1 MILGDFMA
9 DKFVP
14 TWYSKSIYDIDLAKL
29 SSLNVKYILSDLDN
43 TIAGYDELEASEK
56 SIEWNKM
63 LKEQGFKIYL
73 VSNNNDTRIKEFS
86 KKFNINGYLS
96 KARKPFTKRLEKFLK
111 ANNINKEEVISIGDQ
126 IVTDIVG
133 FNSLGVDT
141 ILVKTINQKKQ
152 KWYTKI
158 NRSREK
164 RILRKIKK
172 VDCIKY
178 NQIKE
183 LYE

>member
-1 MILGDFMA
+1 MKYIPNYVY
-9 DKFVP
+9 K
-14 TWYSKSIYDIDLAKL
+14 TIYDIDFDTLYANGK
-29 SSLNVKYILSDLDN
+29 KIILSDLDN
-43 TIAGYDELEASEK
+43 TIAGYDELEASK
-56 SIEWNKM
+56 KCIEWNDL
-63 LKEQGFKIYL
+63 LKKQGFKIYL
-73 VSNNNDTRIKEFS
+73 VSNNNDTRIRKFS
-86 KKFNINGYLS
+86 KKFYIDGYLS

-111 ANNINKEEVISIGDQ
+111 ENNINKEEVISIGDQ

-172 VDCIKY
+172 VDCVKY

>member
-1 MILGDFMA
+1 MKYIPNYVY
-9 DKFVP
+9 K
-14 TWYSKSIYDIDLAKL
+14 TIYDIDFDTLYASGKRI
-29 SSLNVKYILSDLDN
+29 ILSDLDN

-56 SIEWNKM
+56 SIKWNKM

-86 KKFNINGYLS
+86 KKININGYLS

-111 ANNINKEEVISIGDQ
+111 ENNIKKEEVISIGDQ

>member
-1 MILGDFMA
+1 MKYIPNYVY
-9 DKFVP
+9 K
-14 TWYSKSIYDIDLAKL
+14 TIYDIDFDTLYASGKRI
-29 SSLNVKYILSDLDN
+29 ILSDLDN

-56 SIEWNKM
+56 SITWNKM

-73 VSNNNDTRIKEFS
+73 VSNNNDTRIRKFS
-86 KKFNINGYLS
+86 EKFYIDGYLS

-111 ANNINKEEVISIGDQ
+111 ENNINKEEVISIGDQ

>member
-1 MILGDFMA
+1 MKYIPNYVY
-9 DKFVP
+9 K
-14 TWYSKSIYDIDLAKL
+14 TIYDIDFDTLYASGKRI
-29 SSLNVKYILSDLDN
+29 ILSDLDN

-56 SIEWNKM
+56 CIEWNKI

-73 VSNNNDTRIKEFS
+73 VSNNNDTRIKKFS
-86 KKFNINGYLS
+86 IKFQIDGYLS

-111 ANNINKEEVISIGDQ
+111 ENNIKKEEVISIGDQ

-172 VDCIKY
+172 VDCVKH

>member
-1 MILGDFMA
+1 MKYIPNYVY
-9 DKFVP
+9 K
-14 TWYSKSIYDIDLAKL
+14 TIYDIDFDTLYASGKRI
-29 SSLNVKYILSDLDN
+29 ILSDLDN

-56 SIEWNKM
+56 CIEWNKI

-73 VSNNNDTRIKEFS
+73 VSNNNDTRIKKFS
-86 KKFNINGYLS
+86 IKFQIDGYLS
-96 KARKPFTKRLEKFLK
+96 KARKPFTKKLEKFLK
-111 ANNINKEEVISIGDQ
+111 ENNIKKEEVISIGDQ

-172 VDCIKY
+172 VDCVKY

>member
-1 MILGDFMA
+1 MKYIPNYVY
-9 DKFVP
+9 K
-14 TWYSKSIYDIDLAKL
+14 TIYDIDFDTLYASGK
-29 SSLNVKYILSDLDN
+29 SIILSDLDN

-56 SIEWNKM
+56 SIKWNKM

-96 KARKPFTKRLEKFLK
+96 EARKPFTKRLEKFLK
-111 ANNINKEEVISIGDQ
+111 ENNIKKEEVISIGDQ

>member
-1 MILGDFMA
+1 MKYIPNYVY
-9 DKFVP
+9 K
-14 TWYSKSIYDIDLAKL
+14 TIYDIDFDTLYASGKRI
-29 SSLNVKYILSDLDN
+29 ILSDLDN

-56 SIEWNKM
+56 CIEWNKI

-73 VSNNNDTRIKEFS
+73 VSNNNDTRIKKFS
-86 KKFNINGYLS
+86 IKFYIDGYLS

-111 ANNINKEEVISIGDQ
+111 ENNIKKEEVISIGDQ

-172 VDCIKY
+172 VDCVKY

>member
-1 MILGDFMA
+1 MKYIPNYVY
-9 DKFVP
+9 K
-14 TWYSKSIYDIDLAKL
+14 TIYDIDFDTLYASGKRI
-29 SSLNVKYILSDLDN
+29 ILSDLDN

-56 SIEWNKM
+56 SIKWNKM

-111 ANNINKEEVISIGDQ
+111 ENNIKKEEVISIGDQ

>member
-1 MILGDFMA
+1 MKYIPNYVY
-9 DKFVP
+9 K
-14 TWYSKSIYDIDLAKL
+14 TIYDIDFDTLYASGKRI
-29 SSLNVKYILSDLDN
+29 ILSDLDN
-43 TIAGYDELEASEK
+43 TIARYDEIEP
-56 SIEWNKM
+56 SIKCIKWNEL
-63 LKEQGFKIYL
+63 LKNQGFKIYL
-73 VSNNNDTRIKEFS
+73 VSNNNDTRIKKFS
-86 KKFNINGYLS
+86 EKFHIDGYLS
-96 KARKPFTKRLEKFLK
+96 KARKPFTKRLENFLK
-111 ANNINKEEVISIGDQ
+111 ENNIKKQEVISIGDQ
-126 IVTDIVG
+126 IVTDIAG

>member
-1 MILGDFMA
+1 MKYIPNYVY
-9 DKFVP
+9 K
-14 TWYSKSIYDIDLAKL
+14 TIYDIDFDTLYASGKRI
-29 SSLNVKYILSDLDN
+29 ILSDLDN

-56 SIEWNKM
+56 CIEWNKI

-73 VSNNNDTRIKEFS
+73 VSNNNDTRIKKFS
-86 KKFNINGYLS
+86 IKFYIDGYLS

-111 ANNINKEEVISIGDQ
+111 ENNIKKEEVISIGDQ

>member
-1 MILGDFMA
+1 MKYIPNYVY
-9 DKFVP
+9 K
-14 TWYSKSIYDIDLAKL
+14 TIYDIDFDTLYASGKRI
-29 SSLNVKYILSDLDN
+29 ILSDLDN

-56 SIEWNKM
+56 CIEWNKI

-73 VSNNNDTRIKEFS
+73 VSNNNDTRIKKFS
-86 KKFNINGYLS
+86 IKFYIDGYLS

-111 ANNINKEEVISIGDQ
+111 ENNIKKEEVISIGDQ

-172 VDCIKY
+172 VDCLKY

>member
-1 MILGDFMA
+1 MKYIPNYVY
-9 DKFVP
+9 K
-14 TWYSKSIYDIDLAKL
+14 TIYDIDFDTLYANGK
-29 SSLNVKYILSDLDN
+29 KIILSDLDN
-43 TIAGYDELEASEK
+43 TIAGYDELEASK
-56 SIEWNKM
+56 KCIEWNKI

-73 VSNNNDTRIKEFS
+73 VSNNNDTRIKKFS
-86 KKFNINGYLS
+86 IKFYIDGYLS

-111 ANNINKEEVISIGDQ
+111 ENNINKEEVISIGDQ

-172 VDCIKY
+172 VDCVKY

>member
-1 MILGDFMA
+1 MKYIPNYVY
-9 DKFVP
+9 K
-14 TWYSKSIYDIDLAKL
+14 TIYDIDFDTLYVSGKRI
-29 SSLNVKYILSDLDN
+29 ILSDLDN

-56 SIEWNKM
+56 CIEWNKI

-73 VSNNNDTRIKEFS
+73 VSNNNDTRIKKFS
-86 KKFNINGYLS
+86 IKFQIDGYLS

-111 ANNINKEEVISIGDQ
+111 ENNINKEEVISIGDQ

-133 FNSLGVDT
+133 FNRLGVDT
-141 ILVKTINQKKQ
+141 ILVKTINQKNQ

-172 VDCIKY
+172 VDCVKH

>member
-1 MILGDFMA
+1 MKYIPNYVY
-9 DKFVP
+9 K
-14 TWYSKSIYDIDLAKL
+14 TIYDIDFDTLYANGK
-29 SSLNVKYILSDLDN
+29 KIILSDLDN
-43 TIAGYDELEASEK
+43 TIAGYDELEASK
-56 SIEWNKM
+56 KCIEWNKI

-73 VSNNNDTRIKEFS
+73 VSNNNDTRIKKFS
-86 KKFNINGYLS
+86 IKFYIDGYLS

-111 ANNINKEEVISIGDQ
+111 ENNIKKEEVISIGDQ

-172 VDCIKY
+172 VDCVKY

>member
-1 MILGDFMA
+1 MKYIPNYVY
-9 DKFVP
+9 K
-14 TWYSKSIYDIDLAKL
+14 TIYDIDFDTLYASGKRI
-29 SSLNVKYILSDLDN
+29 ILSDLDN

-56 SIEWNKM
+56 SIKWNKM

-111 ANNINKEEVISIGDQ
+111 ENNIKKEEIISIGDQ